1 MNELYG
7 GRLKS
12 LFFRYSGLAVVGLAV
27 IWLVLN
33 SWTTVKPGHRGVVL
47 LFGKVQPSAL
57 EPGFHFI
64 NPLMDVRQVNVQ
76 LQADTSK
83 ADAASHDLQQVHTEI
98 TVNYELDAPGTPKL
112 YDQIGISYAAKI
124 IEPSVQEIL
133 KATTALY
140 TAEDLISKREEVSS
154 KFAASLKHKIEEL
167 SGRLIL
173 VRGVNIKN
181 FRFGEAFEKSIEAK
195 VVAEQ
200 NALTERNNRDA
211 AKFRADQ
218 VIETA
223 RGQAETFK
231 LQNQQLSAQNLQLEW
246 IKKWNGQLPTYVM
259 GSDAKVLLNLPAK
272 P

>member
-1 MNELYG
+1 MIEAQ
-7 GRLKS
+7 GRNLRTV
-12 LFFRYSGLAVVGLAV
+12 LLGYSGAAIAGAML
-27 IWLVLN
+27 IWLLLN
-33 SWTTVKPGHRGVVL
+33 CWTTVKPGHRGVVL
-47 LFGKVQPSAL
+47 LFGKVQPVAL
-57 EPGFHFI
+57 EPGLHFI
-64 NPLMDVRQVNVQ
+64 NPLMDVRQLNVQ

-112 YDQIGISYAAKI
+112 YDQIGLSYAAKI

-181 FRFGEAFEKSIEAK
+181 FRFGDAFEKSIEAK

-218 VIETA
+218 VIEAA

-246 IKKWNGQLPTYVM
+246 IKKWDGKLPTYVM
-259 GSDAKVLLNLPAK
+259 GSDAKLLLNLPSK